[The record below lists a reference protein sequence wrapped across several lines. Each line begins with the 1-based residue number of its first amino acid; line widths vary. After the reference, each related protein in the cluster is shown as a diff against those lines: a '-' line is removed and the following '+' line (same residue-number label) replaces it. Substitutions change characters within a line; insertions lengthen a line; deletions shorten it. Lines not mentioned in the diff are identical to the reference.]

1 MEKKRVEFSCPCF
14 KSFSNKNHIV
24 LILGENVKI
33 YQELSNAD
41 IQSRFI
47 AKFDVMPQ
55 FVDTPNHTV
64 QGFIVNRKCKH
75 VETVFLQPDHGVI
88 FKNNNF
94 WLFIDNDASLELNES
109 IVGIRVHF
117 QSSFNQKII
126 NQRIFLGSIQNGA
139 QFI

>member
-1 MEKKRVEFSCPCF
+1 
-14 KSFSNKNHIV
+14 
-24 LILGENVKI
+24 
-33 YQELSNAD
+33 
-41 IQSRFI
+41 
-47 AKFDVMPQ
+47 MPQ

-109 IVGIRVHF
+109 IVGIRAHF
-117 QSSFNQKII
+117 RSSFNHKII
-126 NQRIFLGSIQNGA
+126 NQRIFLGSI
-139 QFI
+139 